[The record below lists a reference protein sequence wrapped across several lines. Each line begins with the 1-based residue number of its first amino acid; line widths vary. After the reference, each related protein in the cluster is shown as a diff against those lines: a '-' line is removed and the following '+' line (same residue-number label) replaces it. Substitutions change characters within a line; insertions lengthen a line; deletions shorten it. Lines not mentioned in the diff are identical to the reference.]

1 MSLFFSSRR
10 RHTRCALVTGV
21 QTCALPIYVS
31 DGLLA
36 DLGHVCA
43 ASGVGAEIGLDALP
57 ASPALVCAFEPAQR
71 RVLQCSGG
79 DDYELCFTA
88 ARARRDDIAATAPV
102 VGSPH
107 LGPVVYGDY
116 GVGLAGTGHNCMPP

>member
-79 DDYELCFTA
+79 DDSEMCFTLPRERREAMA
-88 ARARRDDIAATAPV
+88 AIAEAKKLAMTRIGQNGRA
-102 VGSPH
+102 
-107 LGPVVYGDY
+107 
-116 GVGLAGTGHNCMPP
+116 